1 MAAAGGRGCDAANKI
16 KLSRVWVGQGARDG
30 TAITDQFRSLSVDFS
45 RRASRQNEP
54 AR

>member
-30 TAITDQFRSLSVDFS
+30 IAIS
-45 RRASRQNEP
+45 E
-54 AR
+54 